1 MTEKRVRRASLLLL
15 AAVLLSACSTTS
27 DAPTPPPSP
36 APAPAPTPTQEAL
49 LAYER
54 YWSVTT
60 AAFNAPNAKD
70 WSTDLQAVASGPALA
85 GIAEEVRNYAT
96 FPAHTEGT
104 ISRSPTLGEVTNDR
118 VEIIDCVDLGDS
130 RLIADTTGE
139 TLDDLKNQVPRFR
152 FRAEL
157 ARQNGRWLVHRTEP
171 ALGEPC

>member
-1 MTEKRVRRASLLLL
+1 MTEVRVRQASLLLL
-15 AAVLLSACSTTS
+15 AAVLLSACSTTAG
-27 DAPTPPPSP
+27 DAPAPPTPPPAPKP
-36 APAPAPTPTQEAL
+36 AQQAL

-70 WSTDLQAVASGPALA
+70 WSADLQQVASGPALA
-85 GIAEEVRNYAT
+85 GITEDVLNYAT

-104 ISRSPTLGEVTNDR
+104 ISRSPTVSTVTNDR
-118 VEIIDCVDLGDS
+118 AEIMDCVDLGDS

-139 TLDDLKNQVPRFR
+139 ILDDLANQVPRYQ

-157 ARQNGRWLVHRTEP
+157 TQQNGRWLVNRTEP
-171 ALGEPC
+171 ALDEPC